1 MTSPATW
8 KASRTSARLVT
19 AGLPLHPVLPT
30 GLRRV
35 DGLDHVRGRTRRP
48 KPIAHGRDL
57 DAVLRPAGEPLR
69 RDQAPPRPT
78 RRPPARRRR
87 RPPAARRRGSR
98 PRARGRAR
106 RGTAL
111 GRAAPGRPIPHR
123 PWRCGGRRRPSP
135 RAPPIAG
142 FAALPRGRRTTPV
155 SLPRRR
161 PIEHHVHGLDP
172 LAPGGARPGPRGAT
186 AGGAQNEDRRDQKGT
201 DSPRAPRTCHE
212 AATRRRSPAVTAP
225 SAGVLVDHAL
235 SQEQWGCQRTMVMVT
250 RVCVSIRLDQPG
262 PTGWWWW
269 WRGGDD
275 WWDAAPVSP

>member
-1 MTSPATW
+1 MCVDGPGGRSRSRTAATW
-8 KASRTSARLVT
+8 TRSCGPRASRSAGTRPRLDRLVVPQPGEGVGHPQRAVEGAVHARVEERGEVQLSDARHQGDRSLTGPGDAEAGVARLHER
-19 AGLPLHPVLPT
+19 LPLPVSQHC
-30 GLRRV
+30 
-35 DGLDHVRGRTRRP
+35 HVGV
-48 KPIAHGRDL
+48 G
-57 DAVLRPAGEPLR
+57 
-69 RDQAPPRPT
+69 PRPC
-78 RRPPARRRR
+78 R
-87 RPPAARRRGSR
+87 
-98 PRARGRAR
+98 
-106 RGTAL
+106 
-111 GRAAPGRPIPHR
+111 
-123 PWRCGGRRRPSP
+123 
-135 RAPPIAG
+135 
-142 FAALPRGRRTTPV
+142 
-155 SLPRRR
+155 SLDVA